1 MITQTFHSVL
11 ARNCKISK
19 SNNAVILSKMI
30 FFLFKKKSVRFQYVW
45 IICAMF
51 QVDTLKALEG
61 GIKIRLF
68 HGSCINTKLNHLC
81 DSNEF
86 QAFLISE
93 VTILHYLSLN

>member
-19 SNNAVILSKMI
+19 SNNAVILSKWF
-30 FFLFKKKSVRFQYVW
+30 FFLFKKKSAHFQYVW

-61 GIKIRLF
+61 GIKNKII
-68 HGSCINTKLNHLC
+68 SWKLHQY
-81 DSNEF
+81 
-86 QAFLISE
+86 QAKSS
-93 VTILHYLSLN
+93 VW